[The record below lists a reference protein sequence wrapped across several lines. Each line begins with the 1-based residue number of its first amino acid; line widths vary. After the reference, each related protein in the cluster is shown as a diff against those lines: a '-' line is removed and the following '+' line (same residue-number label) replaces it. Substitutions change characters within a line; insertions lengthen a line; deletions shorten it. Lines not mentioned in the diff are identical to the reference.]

1 MEQVKPIP
9 AKLAKI
15 TIRVSFLVMVIGK
28 VSGLAT
34 MGRDYYQ

>member
-15 TIRVSFLVMVIGK
+15 TIRVSFFGYGK

-34 MGRDYYQ
+34 MGLLPMSD